1 MWFSA
6 CQKAIRKKITRENY
20 TGNDA
25 HSDKRLISNLRHWD
39 WTARNLGFK
48 PNMSKLGAE
57 HTKSL
62 LARKVISL
70 PKNAEGVRCKLE
82 LNNGTFSKESLK
94 LVVSLLK

>member
-1 MWFSA
+1 MKQHF
-6 CQKAIRKKITRENY
+6 
-20 TGNDA
+20 TGKDA

-48 PNMSKLGAE
+48 PHMRKYGAE

-70 PKNAEGVRCKLE
+70 PHNAEGVRCKLE
-82 LNNGTFSKESLK
+82 LTNGTFSQESLK

>member
-1 MWFSA
+1 M
-6 CQKAIRKKITRENY
+6 KRYY
-20 TGNDA
+20 TGKDA

-48 PNMSKLGAE
+48 PHMRKFGAE

-70 PKNAEGVRCKLE
+70 PKNAQGVRCKLE
-82 LNNGTFSKESLK
+82 LSNDTFSKESLR